1 MAFDAKK
8 KIRLIVKLMIF
19 VLVIASAGPF
29 FLKDKNGRPFMSV
42 EKIKIAAYLKYIELK
57 HLLKLDTVPKADSDK
72 ITQKYIPPE
81 DREYTEMYKYQD
93 AKGVLHFTD
102 IKPKNVKY
110 EVLYMP
116 VSKDKKTVGKTVDG
130 LIDKVF
136 NDKKKRKTKK
146 PQDNTLAGGKEK
158 TPGQVDIMTQA
169 KQMLQTAADQYKDAP
184 EALNNAKE
192 LKKQVEEVYKER
204 DKAVREMK

>member
-1 MAFDAKK
+1 MAFDVKK
-8 KIRLIVKLMIF
+8 KFRLIVKLMIF
-19 VLVIASAGPF
+19 VLMLACAGPF

-42 EKIKIAAYLKYIELK
+42 EKIKVAAYLKYIELK
-57 HLLKLDTVPKADSDK
+57 HFLKLDTVPKVDIDK
-72 ITQKYIPPE
+72 ITEKYIPPE
-81 DREYTEMYKYQD
+81 DREYTEMYKYHD
-93 AKGVLHFTD
+93 AKGILHFTD

-136 NDKKKRKTKK
+136 NNKKKKATGSSANAPVGGKK
-146 PQDNTLAGGKEK
+146 P
-158 TPGQVDIMTQA
+158 GQENIITQA
-169 KQMLQTAADQYKDAP
+169 KQMLQNAADQYKDAP
-184 EALNNAKE
+184 DALNNAKE

-204 DKAVREMK
+204 DKAVEEMK

>member
-1 MAFDAKK
+1 
-8 KIRLIVKLMIF
+8 
-19 VLVIASAGPF
+19 
-29 FLKDKNGRPFMSV
+29 MSV
-42 EKIKIAAYLKYIELK
+42 EKIEIAAYLKYIELK
-57 HLLKLDTVPKADSDK
+57 HFLKLDTGTQADSDT
-72 ITQKYIPPE
+72 ITEKYFPSE
-81 DREYTEMYKYQD
+81 DREYTEMYKFQD

-136 NDKKKRKTKK
+136 SNKKKNKNVKE
-146 PQDNTLAGGKEK
+146 PQDNSQTGEKGKAA
-158 TPGQVDIMTQA
+158 GQVNIMTQA

-184 EALNNAKE
+184 EALNNAKK

-204 DKAVREMK
+204 EKAVTEMK